1 MSSDPMDAAA
11 RAAVA
16 QVTGLGIES
25 LYLGGLPKPSLKV
38 DAPPDGMV
46 ARLIAERDAARADTA
61 CLRAALDAMTQ
72 ERDAAVAALAE
83 MRDRLPAGE
92 RDRTPTP
99 TPGPRDLA
107 GCLFSRVRDTTGWG
121 SLG

>member
-1 MSSDPMDAAA
+1 MSTDSWWNRQAWPDHFRPILKRSAEMDAAA
-11 RAAVA
+11 LESYVA
-16 QVTGLGIES
+16 PRGT
-25 LYLGGLPKPSLKV
+25 
-38 DAPPDGMV
+38 V

-72 ERDAAVAALAE
+72 ERDAAVAALDA

-99 TPGPRDLA
+99 TPGPRDQA
-107 GCLFSRVRDTTGWG
+107 GCLFSIVRDTTGWG